1 MRAQIR
7 WLKTAL
13 RNFEDE
19 INYIEADDPAAA
31 RLVSRRIRDAIALL
45 SKHPSIGRPGRV
57 SGTRE
62 LVVPDTRYIVPYRVR
77 EEIIEILRV
86 FHATRRP
93 PKTW

>member
-1 MRAQIR
+1 MSAQIK

-19 INYIEADDPAAA
+19 IDFIAAHDPSAA
-31 RLVSRRIRDAIALL
+31 RIVSRRIIEAVTLL
-45 SKHPSIGRPGRV
+45 SSHPSIGRPGRIA
-57 SGTRE
+57 GTRE
-62 LVVPDTRYIVPYRVR
+62 LVVPHTRYLIPYRVKHG
-77 EEIIEILRV
+77 IIEILRV